1 MKTVQEFAAT
11 HNISINIVN
20 TWIYRHG
27 LPVIQIGRR
36 VYIDE
41 AEYVAW
47 RDKHRKVMNLD
58 EVKENVPVQTNNRH
72 QSSIRKKIR
81 RIY

>member
-1 MKTVQEFAAT
+1 MKTVQEFAVS
-11 HNISINIVN
+11 HDISINIVN
-20 TWIYRHG
+20 AWIYRHG

-41 AEYVAW
+41 AEYIAW
-47 RDKHRKVMNLD
+47 RNQHRKVMNQAD
-58 EVKENVPVQTNNRH
+58 EKVEAPVRTPNSH
-72 QSSIRKKIR
+72 QSSIRNKIR